1 MSNYLDA
8 LRQELVAA
16 SDRLTQPSPAMAVRR
31 GWWQRSPRALPI
43 ALAGL
48 VLSATA
54 IAATTRPWQ
63 PLFGDAGTPQP
74 RVSGDAPPVPQ
85 LELLGV
91 LRRPQTPEDRGA
103 ATQQALRFFGTSTQG
118 VYTNYIRQLPAG
130 QGGLAAILVP
140 ARSWRFPGISKD
152 DVLCVFIADPVGDG
166 GGKGCY
172 TTAEVESGRAGG
184 SIGAVD
190 YGLVPD
196 GVTQVRFN
204 YPTGT
209 QATAVH
215 DNFFEHRPE
224 QAAHSGRIPA
234 RPPQATLWLDADGK
248 PTSRQPRTP

>member
-1 MSNYLDA
+1 VSNYADA
-8 LRQELVAA
+8 LRQQLVAA
-16 SDRLTQPSPAMAVRR
+16 SDRLTQPSRAMSAPRR
-31 GWWQRSPRALPI
+31 WWRRSPRALAI

-54 IAATTRPWQ
+54 IAATTKPWQ
-63 PLFGDAGTPQP
+63 PLFGDAGSPQP

-85 LELLGV
+85 LQLLGV
-91 LRRPQTPEDRGA
+91 LRRRQTPEDRGA
-103 ATQQALRFFGTSTQG
+103 ATQQALRYFGTSTQG
-118 VYTNYIRQLPAG
+118 VYTNYIRQLPSG
-130 QGGLAAILVP
+130 QGGLAAMLVP
-140 ARSWRFPGISKD
+140 ARSWRLPRISKD
-152 DVLCVFIADPVGDG
+152 NVLCVFIADSTGDG

-196 GVTQVRFN
+196 GVAQVQFS

-215 DNFFEHRPE
+215 DNFFEHHPE
-224 QAAHSGRIPA
+224 QAAQSGRIPA
-234 RPPQATLWLDADGK
+234 RPPEATLWLDADGK
-248 PTSRQPRTP
+248 PTANQPKP